1 MAKDQPA
8 GVAFLDSAMHAK
20 AWACFMFF
28 CSAYDIFLFV
38 TYGGL
43 CLYSGLLSMERCVP
57 GLPLLTTDKHGN
69 YEEVTHMLVKKT
81 LEALHDKAHAGV
93 VKERAAATDHGVA
106 AVVRVVAQELAAVKP
121 EPPAPCGTRELDG
134 RALIGMTRV
143 GGAVVSPDGTQAVLH
158 SKVYDFDAKKFD
170 ETLWLVDVAETSG
183 AALAAHAHLTPLVK
197 GSQHSFAS
205 ANSPQWSPCG
215 KFVAFLSNRGKE
227 GEKTSVWTVPVAGP
241 GEATLLKR
249 FPSPSATS
257 RGRRTKAEGGL
268 DAHVFK
274 RLPVREWDRWV
285 DAKFAHPFF
294 QPVSFEGGAYVAKGA
309 AVDGL
314 AKVATACPSGAFGGS
329 EDWSIAPN
337 GAVALSCR
345 PPLAADEAWTTN
357 RHVYLKGLVRRRGR
371 RVPHGGQPGLRL
383 QPGLLSKDGS
393 KLAWLTMAGA
403 QYEADAIGIKLYDVA
418 TKATTDLVAA
428 DADFAYSPQSLHWS
442 GDGSKIYFTADVRAR
457 RRLCVVDVASRAV
470 EILGSAADGSISVH
484 GEIAGG
490 LLVSRDSFGA
500 PPELYRCGVD
510 GAGLEQLTFFN
521 EAKLAAVDLGVA
533 EDVSFFNPRP
543 GRESPEG
550 ADIQAYLLKPANFDA
565 KKKYPLAVV
574 IHGGPQGSIGDDW
587 HYRWNLQSYASAGFG
602 VLAVNFR
609 GSTGLGHAYCRDISG
624 DWSIGPDDTV
634 AGVRHV
640 LETYDWI
647 DPCLVN
653 HDGVFDLRSAYW
665 STEELFF
672 MEKEFG
678 GTPYAPESQ
687 LPESPYQKVSPAA
700 AVTNWKTPTLRQG
713 VESELL
719 FLPDENHHCL
729 NPQNSLVWH
738 HAVLSWIKKHTA

>member
-1 MAKDQPA
+1 MALQP
-8 GVAFLDSAMHAK
+8 LSASSLK
-20 AWACFMFF
+20 
-28 CSAYDIFLFV
+28 S
-38 TYGGL
+38 
-43 CLYSGLLSMERCVP
+43 LLPS
-57 GLPLLTTDKHGN
+57 
-69 YEEVTHMLVKKT
+69 
-81 LEALHDKAHAGV
+81 
-93 VKERAAATDHGVA
+93 
-106 AVVRVVAQELAAVKP
+106 KP

-249 FPSPSATS
+249 FPVSVGDLAWEADGLVVSASVYLDEDDALNGTAT
-257 RGRRTKAEGGL
+257 RDDKKAEGGL

-357 RHVYLKGLVRRRGR
+357 RHVYLKDSFAAEGAACLTEGN
-371 RVPHGGQPGLRL
+371 PGYDFS
-383 QPGLLSKDGS
+383 PAFSKDGS

-470 EILGSAADGSISVH
+470 EILGSAADGSIS
-484 GEIAGG
+484 
-490 LLVSRDSFGA
+490 
-500 PPELYRCGVD
+500 LYRCGVD

-521 EAKLAAVDLGVA
+521 EAKLAPSTSASRRTSA
-533 EDVSFFNPRP
+533 SSTPRR
-543 GRESPEG
+543 RESPEG

-647 DPCLVN
+647 DPSRVAGLGASYGGFSVNYLNGHAPEGMFRCLVN

-700 AVTNWKTPTLRQG
+700 AVTNWKTPTLVIQGDKDFRLVTAEALATFTALQRQG